1 MATRARDENINNH
14 WMKSGSPVQVLTTE
28 SERVRPGICDRGI
41 VDPPRRGTSYRSLVV
56 ERDIRSVRS
65 PPFTTVHK
73 YIIKSVV
80 AAFLFVTID
89 ENRNLAIDGFRYDCT
104 QVRVSTTCLDQVWG
118 KYFKFGEVT
127 KYVPSLYVS
136 QYVRKCSMRH
146 CV

>member
-41 VDPPRRGTSYRSLVV
+41 VDPPRRGASYRSLVV

-80 AAFLFVTID
+80 AAFLSVTID
-89 ENRNLAIDGFRYDCT
+89 ENRNPAIDGFRY
-104 QVRVSTTCLDQVWG
+104 VARVSTTCLDQV
-118 KYFKFGEVT
+118 
-127 KYVPSLYVS
+127 
-136 QYVRKCSMRH
+136 
-146 CV
+146 